1 VLLHRGEAD
10 RIQPAELANGAL
22 TVEGLRDDVA
32 PRGIAEREKQ
42 PIGLFPALQSSYNHM
57 VVGLHLPSTMSMGPL
72 RVFAGEVVPQA
83 CRKGPCLRRM
93 PEAPEM
99 RYDGWQGFDH
109 DVPIKD

>member
-1 VLLHRGEAD
+1 
-10 RIQPAELANGAL
+10 
-22 TVEGLRDDVA
+22 
-32 PRGIAEREKQ
+32 
-42 PIGLFPALQSSYNHM
+42 
-57 VVGLHLPSTMSMGPL
+57 MGPL